1 MAEDRKHLSTSA
13 WGALL
18 QVHAAAVP
26 VIDQKLL
33 TEAGMPLRFYDVLL
47 ELAAAPGRKLRMSDL
62 ADRVVLSRTR
72 VSRLVDEMATARL
85 LVREQNPQDARSAY
99 AALTELGLQ
108 RYRQAAPT
116 YLAAIEEYFA
126 QHLQDRELKAL
137 AAALQRV
144 LAAQPTPSVSTHRG
158 QVQN

>member
-1 MAEDRKHLSTSA
+1 MEGNRKHLSTSA

-18 QVHAAAVP
+18 QVHAAVVP
-26 VIDQKLL
+26 VLDQKLV
-33 TEAGMPLRFYDVLL
+33 TEAGMTLRFYDVLL

-72 VSRLVDEMATARL
+72 VSRLVDEMAAAGL
-85 LVREQNPQDARSAY
+85 LVREQNPEDGRSAY
-99 AALTELGLQ
+99 AALTDLGLR

-116 YLAAIEEYFA
+116 YLAGIEQHFA
-126 QHLQDRELKAL
+126 QHLPDRELKAL

-144 LAAQPTPSVSTHRG
+144 LSVRRDATP
-158 QVQN
+158 